1 MSKSK
6 AKSFCDEYMTKGG
19 RLVAGRLQAALALLE
34 RLRTHSS
41 TRLEDH
47 TTTGRAS
54 VISHESFAAQAMKR
68 HALVPLNR
76 NSGRRSSNLPDWGQP
91 LLDLCRSLGF
101 PKNTANSIDLIQNE
115 IASHLRQILDEG
127 AIEVQVHNRS
137 AEAVI
142 ADILDKADLRGRA
155 GAVAQYLV
163 GAKLKLRF
171 PLIEIP
177 VRQFNQRDTDQRPAD
192 YQISNAAIEVALGT
206 PDPKHLDQVRNIL
219 DSAPDKEVWLLVR
232 AHRLLSWTNEVSLA
246 FTTKSTR
253 HRIVVNSV
261 ESFVGQNITELS
273 NFSSSQRAPTLK
285 KLFDCYNSLWV
296 DKLGPSSIRIE
307 LES

>member
-1 MSKSK
+1 MSKPNLEQ
-6 AKSFCDEYMTKGG
+6 FCEQYMTKGG

-34 RLRTHSS
+34 RLRTHTS
-41 TRLEDH
+41 TRLDDH
-47 TTTGRAS
+47 TTKGRAS
-54 VISHESFAAQAMKR
+54 VISHETLAAQAMKR
-68 HALVPLNR
+68 HALAAVNK

-101 PKNTANSIDLIQNE
+101 PKDPANSIDLLQRE
-115 IASHLRQILDEG
+115 IASHLRKIFDEG

-142 ADILDKADLRGRA
+142 AEILDTADLRGRA

-171 PLIEIP
+171 PHIDIP
-177 VRQFNQRDTDQRPAD
+177 IRQFNQRDTLQRPAD

-206 PDPKHLDQVRNIL
+206 PDPKHLDQIRSIL
-219 DSAPDKEVWLLVR
+219 DASPENEVWLLVR
-232 AHRLLSWTNEVSLA
+232 AQRLLSWSSEVSLA
-246 FTTKSTR
+246 FASKSIR
-253 HRIVVNSV
+253 QRVVVNSV

-273 NFSSSQRAPTLK
+273 NFSSSERTPTLK
-285 KLFDCYNSLWV
+285 KLFDCYNTHWV
-296 DKLGPSSIRIE
+296 KALGPASIRIE
-307 LES
+307 VEA